1 MLDAVWINTL
11 KLWSISAL
19 FCITILVKYFLHS
32 AVSVIVPVI
41 YSFALHIKTSNHVP
55 LNWMTRVSVYKN
67 IFVPSYIYRFQWSNN
82 CRVICVVHSHN
93 LPHFSFG
100 PPPQL
105 HLHRVKMIHQ
115 SKNKN
120 EWAACTFVVTV
131 WRHYEHIVAQMWDS
145 PVVELNPK
153 ISLVSSCFFK
163 MWRWQLVFTAQA
175 SKCQA
180 VASHT
185 LVELNELPKCQDE
198 NLHNTN
204 LLKCSQ
210 QAQFKR

>member
-1 MLDAVWINTL
+1 MPIPNSHSAYKHIWASVSLNIWSLLMLDAVWINTL

-32 AVSVIVPVI
+32 AVSVIAPVI

-153 ISLVSSCFFK
+153 IYLSCLLVS
-163 MWRWQLVFTAQA
+163 
-175 SKCQA
+175 
-180 VASHT
+180 
-185 LVELNELPKCQDE
+185 
-198 NLHNTN
+198 
-204 LLKCSQ
+204 LKCGDDNSCLQ
-210 QAQFKR
+210 PRHRNVRPLRVTH